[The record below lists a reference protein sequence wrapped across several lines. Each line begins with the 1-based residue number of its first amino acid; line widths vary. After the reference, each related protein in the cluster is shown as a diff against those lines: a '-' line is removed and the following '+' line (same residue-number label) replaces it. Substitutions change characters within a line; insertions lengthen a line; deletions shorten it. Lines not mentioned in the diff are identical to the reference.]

1 MRWGAFSAALLVTL
15 ILQKTVLWVLHAP
28 AIDLFLTLA
37 VLCALCAPAY
47 DARIACWLI
56 GLVQDLGTDPA
67 ALGSNALALGA
78 CGMMITFLRDWV
90 QTRDWWMR
98 LAISLLCAWP
108 AQIAVALYDRLWVGH
123 GVRSGAELVGWAA
136 LTSII
141 ACALAVFVAAQP
153 WFGISRS
160 RGSRMARR

>member
-1 MRWGAFSAALLVTL
+1 MRWGAFAAALLFTL
-15 ILQKTVLWVLHAP
+15 LLQKTVLWVFHAS

-67 ALGSNALALGA
+67 ALGSNALALGI
-78 CGMMITFLRDWV
+78 CGLMITILRDWV
-90 QTRDWWMR
+90 QTRDWRVR

-108 AQIAVALYDRLWVGH
+108 AQIAVVLYDRFWIGH
-123 GVRSGAELVGWAA
+123 GTSSLVNLVGWAA
-136 LTSII
+136 LSSLI
-141 ACALAVFVAAQP
+141 ASALAVFVAAQP